1 MKKGWD
7 ASEGAQGISSIGL
20 VKKTNAAAYWDN
32 KTTELD
38 IPEVE
43 AELQE
48 TNEVVVAE
56 PPMLTVNMIKLEE
69 LDKDHAMNVPSITPD
84 GIDISLLTATVR
96 PILDLIETDMH
107 WDYQSLQVEIS
118 QNFREKY
125 GAGDEKIE
133 GTRANNI

>member
-7 ASEGAQGISSIGL
+7 ASEGAQGISSIGI

-48 TNEVVVAE
+48 TNEVIVAE
-56 PPMLTVNMIKLEE
+56 PPMMTVNMVKLEE
-69 LDKDHAMNVPSITPD
+69 LDKDHAMNVPSITSD

-107 WDYQSLQVEIS
+107 WDY
-118 QNFREKY
+118 
-125 GAGDEKIE
+125 
-133 GTRANNI
+133 

>member
-1 MKKGWD
+1 MPVEQGKVKKGWD
-7 ASEGAQGISSIGL
+7 ASEGVQGISSIGL

-38 IPEVE
+38 IQEVE

-56 PPMLTVNMIKLEE
+56 PPMMTVNMVKLEE

-84 GIDISLLTATVR
+84 GIDISLLTSTVR

-107 WDYQSLQVEIS
+107 WDY
-118 QNFREKY
+118 
-125 GAGDEKIE
+125 
-133 GTRANNI
+133 

>member
-1 MKKGWD
+1 MKSGWG
-7 ASEGAQGISSIGL
+7 ASDGAQASSIGI
-20 VKKTNAAAYWDN
+20 VKKSNAAAYWDN

-43 AELQE
+43 AEMIEQ
-48 TNEVVVAE
+48 NDVVVAE
-56 PPMLTVNMIKLEE
+56 PPMMSVNMVKLEE
-69 LDKDHAMNVPSITPD
+69 LDKDHAMNVPSITSD
-84 GIDISLLTATVR
+84 GIDISLLTSTVR

-125 GAGDEKIE
+125 GAEGEIVE